1 MTDDDEQANRAKD
14 EPVAGDDDIDGF
26 RTILVQGKIP
36 DVAAFYFIDPQQKN
50 NEDDRVD
57 KRFLELHDIGF

>member
-1 MTDDDEQANRAKD
+1 MADDNEQSDRTKK

-26 RTILVQGKIP
+26 RTVLVDCEIA
-36 DVAAFYFIDPQQKN
+36 DIAAFYFIDSQQKD

-57 KRFLELHDIGF
+57 KRFLELHDTGF

>member
-14 EPVAGDDDIDGF
+14 QPVAGDDDIDGF
-26 RTILVQGKIP
+26 RTTFVQGKIP
-36 DVAAFYFIDPQQKN
+36 DVAALYFIDSQQKN
-50 NEDDRVD
+50 NEDDRID

>member
-1 MTDDDEQANRAKD
+1 MADDDEQANRAND
-14 EPVAGDDDIDGF
+14 EPVARDDDIDGF
-26 RTILVQGKIP
+26 RTVLVESEIA